1 MSANNYFLA
10 RHEGKEA
17 SRVLMFGSDGPYLAH
32 FQVKGAK
39 HGVRRYQN
47 YDGSYTPLGRIH
59 YGIGQERESRSEK
72 KDGKTDIRIGKDV
85 TEVGTVKKSGVN
97 VTVNG
102 KQLSGIRANI
112 KQKIQ
117 EHSENRAKAAAEKAA
132 AKEEKRKEDEAKK
145 ESERLAKEAIAEA
158 ERKKQ
163 EELEADKEKAAR
175 EALKNYYREHPLQIY
190 SARDILT
197 PDEMKE
203 VQDKIVMDR
212 QLKDFR
218 RDEIMRY
225 VKTAKDVADT
235 IDTVYKGADSLK
247 KLYNVGA
254 ETYNSL
260 IAAKDPNDD
269 KKPMRIIGKDTYKP
283 KTPTDASTAK
293 KNDQNQNGNDSKA
306 DGEEGK
312 KDTGTNSTD
321 KQSGNKSDKK
331 AKQDTSKATDASSL
345 KKEMADTERSSSSN
359 EKTEKIK
366 NKFNDLKADF
376 ESGNKSKNKSEYVDK
391 VELGNGKT
399 RYFYTE
405 EAVKAYKD
413 NKQFAEKC
421 KSVYSKASDRE
432 RLKFVSDLDDIV
444 DSRVKANT
452 WTETD
457 HGKYMAIF
465 DAIYGTDSEIKH
477 ADIEDDGLI
486 SLDEFLANVGG

>member
-1 MSANNYFLA
+1 MYANNYFLA
-10 RHEGKEA
+10 HHEGNEVK
-17 SRVLMFGSDGPYLAH
+17 RVLMFGSDGPYLSH
-32 FQVKGAK
+32 HQVKG
-39 HGVRRYQN
+39 GRWGIRRYQN
-47 YDGSYTPLGRIH
+47 YDGSLTPLGREH
-59 YGIGQERESRSEK
+59 YGVGPERGSEFEK

-85 TEVGTVKKSGVN
+85 TEVGSIKKSGVN

-112 KQKIQ
+112 QQKIR
-117 EHSENRAKAAAEKAA
+117 EHSENRAKAAAEKVA
-132 AKEEKRKEDEAKK
+132 AKEQKRREEEAKK

-269 KKPMRIIGKDTYKP
+269 KKPIRIIGKDTYKP

-293 KNDQNQNGNDSKA
+293 KNNQNGNDSKA
-306 DGEEGK
+306 EGEEGK
-312 KDTGTNSTD
+312 KDTSTNSAD

-331 AKQDTSKATDASSL
+331 AKQYTSKTDDASSL
-345 KKEMADTERSSSSN
+345 KKEMADKERSVSSN
-359 EKTEKIK
+359 AQSEKAKKGYEKLKQDTEKKENAKYIEK
-366 NKFNDLKADF
+366 IGD
-376 ESGNKSKNKSEYVDK
+376 
-391 VELGNGKT
+391 
-399 RYFYTE
+399 RYFYDKDE
-405 EAVKAYKD
+405 LKAYKD
-413 NKQFAEKC
+413 SSDLASKAKAA
-421 KSVYSKASDRE
+421 YSKADDRT
-432 RLKFVSDLDDIV
+432 RLKFHRDMDDLIEK
-444 DSRVKANT
+444 RVESKNWSSA
-452 WTETD
+452 D
-457 HGKYMAIF
+457 RGKYMAII
-465 DAIYGTDSEIKH
+465 DAIYGNDDVLEHSDI
-477 ADIEDDGLI
+477 ADMNDGLI
-486 SLDEFLANVGG
+486 SLDEFLQTISGVNK

>member
-1 MSANNYFLA
+1 MYANNYFLA
-10 RHEGKEA
+10 HHEGNEA
-17 SRVLMFGSDGPYLAH
+17 KRVLMFGSDGPYLSH
-32 FQVKGAK
+32 HQVKG
-39 HGVRRYQN
+39 GRWGIRRYQN
-47 YDGSYTPLGRIH
+47 YDGSLTPLGREH
-59 YGIGQERESRSEK
+59 YGVGPERGNESEK

-85 TEVGTVKKSGVN
+85 TEVGSIKKSGVN
-97 VTVNG
+97 VTING

-112 KQKIQ
+112 HQKLQ
-117 EHSENRAKAAAEKAA
+117 QHSENRAKASAEKAV
-132 AKEEKRKEDEAKK
+132 AKEQKRQEEEAKK

-283 KTPTDASTAK
+283 KTPTDVSTAK
-293 KNDQNQNGNDSKA
+293 KNDQNGNDSKA
-306 DGEEGK
+306 EGEEGK
-312 KDTGTNSTD
+312 KDASTNSAD

-331 AKQDTSKATDASSL
+331 AKQDTSKTTDTSSL
-345 KKEMADTERSSSSN
+345 KKEMADKERSSSSN
-359 EKTEKIK
+359 AQSEKAKKGYEKLKQDTEKKENAKYIEK
-366 NKFNDLKADF
+366 IGD
-376 ESGNKSKNKSEYVDK
+376 
-391 VELGNGKT
+391 
-399 RYFYTE
+399 RYFYDKDE
-405 EAVKAYKD
+405 LKAYKD
-413 NKQFAEKC
+413 SSDLASKAKAA
-421 KSVYSKASDRE
+421 YSKADDRA
-432 RLKFVSDLDDIV
+432 RLKFHRDMDDLIEK
-444 DSRVKANT
+444 RVESNNWSSA
-452 WTETD
+452 D
-457 HGKYMAIF
+457 RGKYMAII
-465 DAIYGTDSEIKH
+465 DAIYGNDDELEHS
-477 ADIEDDGLI
+477 DIDDTNDGLI
-486 SLDEFLANVGG
+486 SLDDFLQTIGGANK

>member
-1 MSANNYFLA
+1 MYANNYFLA
-10 RHEGKEA
+10 HHEGKEA
-17 SRVLMFGSDGPYLAH
+17 SHVLMFGSDGPYLAH
-32 FQVKGAK
+32 YRTKGSK
-39 HGVRRYQN
+39 NGVRLYQ
-47 YDGSYTPLGRIH
+47 YLSGALTPLGREH
-59 YGIGQERESRSEK
+59 YGVGPPRGSGADEK

-85 TEVGTVKKSGVN
+85 TEVGSVKKSGVN

-117 EHSENRAKAAAEKAA
+117 QHSENRAKAAAEKAA
-132 AKEEKRKEDEAKK
+132 AKEEKRKEEEAKK

-218 RDEIMRY
+218 HDEIMRY

-293 KNDQNQNGNDSKA
+293 KNDQNGNDSKA
-306 DGEEGK
+306 EGEEGK
-312 KDTGTNSTD
+312 KDTSTNSTD
-321 KQSGNKSDKK
+321 KQNGNKSDKK
-331 AKQDTSKATDASSL
+331 VKQDTSKTTDASSL
-345 KKEMADTERSSSSN
+345 KKEMADKERSSSSN
-359 EKTEKIK
+359 AQSEKAKKGYEKLKQDTEKKENTKYIEK
-366 NKFNDLKADF
+366 IGD
-376 ESGNKSKNKSEYVDK
+376 
-391 VELGNGKT
+391 
-399 RYFYTE
+399 RYFYDKDE
-405 EAVKAYKD
+405 LKAYKD
-413 NKQFAEKC
+413 SSDLASKAKAA
-421 KSVYSKASDRE
+421 YSKADDRA
-432 RLKFVSDLDDIV
+432 RLKFHRDMDDLIEK
-444 DSRVKANT
+444 RVESKNWSSA
-452 WTETD
+452 D
-457 HGKYMAIF
+457 RGKYMAII
-465 DAIYGTDSEIKH
+465 DAIYGNDDVIQHS
-477 ADIEDDGLI
+477 DVEDDGLI
-486 SLDEFLANVGG
+486 SIDEFLNNIGG